1 MTNIT
6 MQTMAKIGPFKNPRL
21 YNPFLSLPIFRL
33 RDPPSAAQLSLSLS
47 LSLSCADRAQGHGA
61 CDGAA
66 DPTAKQGLE
75 PGWTRGAAP

>member
-6 MQTMAKIGPFKNPRL
+6 MQTMAQIGPSKNPRL
-21 YNPFLSLPIFRL
+21 YNPFLSLPIFPL
-33 RDPPSAAQLSLSLS
+33 PDPPSATQLSLSLS
-47 LSLSCADRAQGHGA
+47 LSLACADRAQGHGT

-75 PGWTRGAAP
+75 PGWTWGTAP